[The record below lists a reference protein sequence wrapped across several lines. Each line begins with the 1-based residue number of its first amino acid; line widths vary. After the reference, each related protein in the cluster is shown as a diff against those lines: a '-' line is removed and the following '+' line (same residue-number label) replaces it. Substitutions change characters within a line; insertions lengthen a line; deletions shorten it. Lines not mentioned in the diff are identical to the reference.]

1 MLKKSLSP
9 NFGYLNKI
17 SGNTNT
23 YSYRSTRIFV
33 TDININYHLEVK
45 NQSDWV
51 VFVIFGDKICSVAER
66 YEKCRFMISNAF
78 T

>member
-17 SGNTNT
+17 SGDANT
-23 YSYRSTRIFV
+23 YSYRSTHIFV
-33 TDININYHLEVK
+33 TDINSNYHLEVK

-51 VFVIFGDKICSVAER
+51 VFVIFSDVICSVAER
-66 YEKCRFMISNAF
+66 YEKCRFMINIAF